1 VELDQLEDEELRLRR
16 ASAGDVEFLASLAV
30 HEEVEPFMAAVAAR
44 SHEELLEQVRLA
56 EQAPREL
63 GRFVLEVRL
72 EGDEQRGW
80 RRCGALAFEVSNR
93 RNRTAWVHGV
103 MLDPGFRGKGFGERA
118 VRLLTRHLV
127 RDLGFHR
134 VQLEVYGFNERAQ
147 RLFERAGY
155 VREGTRR
162 KAYWRHGAW
171 QDGIHYGILEDEIA

>member
-1 VELDQLEDEELRLRR
+1 MDQLEEDGLRLRR
-16 ASAGDVEFLASLAV
+16 ATVGDIEFLAALAA
-30 HEEVEPFMAAVAAR
+30 HEEVEPFMAAIAPR

-56 EQAPREL
+56 EQAPKEL

-72 EGDEQRGW
+72 EGDDRTSWQRA
-80 RRCGALAFEVSNR
+80 GALAFEVSNR
-93 RNRTAWVHGV
+93 RSRIAWVHAV
-103 MLDPGFRGKGFGERA
+103 MLDPAFRGRGFAERA

-127 RDLGFHR
+127 RNLGFHR

-162 KAYWRHGAW
+162 KAYWRHEAW
-171 QDGIHYGILEDEIA
+171 QDGIHYGILEDEVP

>member
-1 VELDQLEDEELRLRR
+1 MHLEQLEDDGLRLRR
-16 ASAGDVEFLASLAV
+16 ATAGDVEFLGALAE

-72 EGDEQRGW
+72 DGDGTSSWQRA
-80 RRCGALAFEVSNR
+80 GALAFEVSNR
-93 RNRTAWVHGV
+93 RSRIAWVHAV
-103 MLDPGFRGKGFGERA
+103 MLDPAYRGRGLAERA

-127 RDLGFHR
+127 HDLGFHR

-162 KAYWRHGAW
+162 KAYWRHEAW
-171 QDGIHYGILEDEIA
+171 QDGIHYGILEDEVE